1 MWKPAG
7 VCALSWANESS
18 LRCEASLLLLP
29 SDIPDLGHQCKRG
42 HWQLAAKPGCVM
54 EVTPFRMGHAQGC
67 IASRRHPSIPQ
78 AKFFY
83 LQGFNLILPYR
94 KRKVLLLGPPRRWS
108 DSQIPAVAGGRR
120 SRVGI
125 SSQRPFLTHS
135 SQRGGGGPGSCTM
148 STGAAR
154 PCRCKWA
161 HGWSWPGSVSLG
173 LPHICTILFP
183 RKAVLLLLLLLF
195 FPDENFR
202 NLNCMDGSAS
212 RQGGSSEEVRR
223 LLISTE
229 EVTVMIEAC
238 FQFSVSVLLKKLLA
252 QVHSAMVHKGFVSF
266 WSPGRL

>member
-108 DSQIPAVAGGRR
+108 DSQIPAVAGGKEEQSGDQLPEAFPHPQQSEGRR
-120 SRVGI
+120 RPWQLHHEHRCSQALQVQVSSWMVLAWQRI
-125 SSQRPFLTHS
+125 S
-135 SQRGGGGPGSCTM
+135 
-148 STGAAR
+148 GAASHLHHPFPKR
-154 PCRCKWA
+154 SCFA
-161 HGWSWPGSVSLG
+161 VVVVVV
-173 LPHICTILFP
+173 FP
-183 RKAVLLLLLLLF
+183 RWKFQKFELSGWLCQQTGGLL
-195 FPDENFR
+195 R
-202 NLNCMDGSAS
+202 G
-212 RQGGSSEEVRR
+212 SEEIINIHRGSHCDDWGM
-223 LLISTE
+223 L
-229 EVTVMIEAC
+229 
-238 FQFSVSVLLKKLLA
+238 SVLCVCAFEKVIGTSPLCYGAQGVCLILK
-252 QVHSAMVHKGFVSF
+252 S
-266 WSPGRL
+266 R